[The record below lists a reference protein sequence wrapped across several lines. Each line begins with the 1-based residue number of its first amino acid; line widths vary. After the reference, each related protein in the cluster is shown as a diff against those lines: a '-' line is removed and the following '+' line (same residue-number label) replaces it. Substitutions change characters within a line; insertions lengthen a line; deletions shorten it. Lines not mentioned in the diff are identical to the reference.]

1 MKPNGKRGIH
11 GKLPEE
17 NPDWLADATA
27 DRESGNAH
35 GRQRSFLIKWL
46 SCHQPTPTRPRVPAY
61 AGESYHMSKRA
72 LAVSLLLA
80 SLLCSPVRADSLQD
94 LQSLVKQG
102 QLTQALEKADQL
114 LAAKPRDAQVRF
126 LKGVVLSEL
135 NRGSEAVAVFQKLTE
150 DYPELPEPY
159 NNLAVL
165 YAQQRQY
172 DKARTA
178 LEMAIRTHPS
188 YATAH
193 ENLGD
198 IYARLASQAYDKA
211 LALDSSNA
219 AAQNKLAMIREMM
232 SVTGKTVRPTAVAS
246 AAPAARTPPPAAPAP
261 APAAAPAVIAA
272 AKPVAPP
279 PVAAAP
285 APKPAIPPVAMAPVA
300 AAPAAA
306 KPAAPAAPSAKP
318 VTAPPA
324 PAAAAPVELKPAAKR
339 PEPKDETPQ
348 QAAAI
353 AKAVQSWAG
362 AWSKKDVKSYLGHYA
377 KDFEPPKG
385 LNRKA
390 WEEERSARL
399 TKPGNIEV
407 DLENVKVVSVSGDRA
422 TVKLRQHYRSA
433 NLSTSSNKTLGLVMQ
448 DGKWVIQQERVG
460 G

>member
-1 MKPNGKRGIH
+1 
-11 GKLPEE
+11 
-17 NPDWLADATA
+17 
-27 DRESGNAH
+27 
-35 GRQRSFLIKWL
+35 
-46 SCHQPTPTRPRVPAY
+46 
-61 AGESYHMSKRA
+61 MSKRA
-72 LAVSLLLA
+72 LAA
-80 SLLCSPVRADSLQD
+80 SLLVASLFCGPARADSLQD
-94 LQSLVKQG
+94 LQTLVKQG
-102 QLTQALEKADQL
+102 QLPQALEKADQL
-114 LAAKPRDAQVRF
+114 LASKPRDAQVRF

-135 NRGSEAVAVFQKLTE
+135 NRSGEAIAVFQKLTE

-198 IYARLASQAYDKA
+198 IYARLASQACDKA
-211 LALDSSNA
+211 LALDSSNQ

-232 SVTGKTVRPTAVAS
+232 SVSGKTVRPAAVAS
-246 AAPAARTPPPAAPAP
+246 AAPAAKPAP
-261 APAAAPAVIAA
+261 APAAAPVPTPVAQP

-279 PVAAAP
+279 PVAVAP
-285 APKPAIPPVAMAPVA
+285 APAKPTVPPVAAV
-300 AAPAAA
+300 APA
-306 KPAAPAAPSAKP
+306 PAAKP
-318 VTAPPA
+318 VTPPPA
-324 PAAAAPVELKPAAKR
+324 PVAQAPVVKEEPKPAKR
-339 PEPKDETPQ
+339 PEPKDDTPA
-348 QAAAI
+348 QAAAVT
-353 AKAVQSWAG
+353 KAVQSWAG

-377 KDFEPPKG
+377 RDFEPPKG

-390 WEEERSARL
+390 WEEERNQRL
-399 TKPGNIEV
+399 TKPGEIEV
-407 DLENVKVVSVSGDRA
+407 NLENVKVVSVSGDRA

-433 NLSTSSNKTLGLVMQ
+433 NLSTSSNKTLSLVLQ

>member
-1 MKPNGKRGIH
+1 
-11 GKLPEE
+11 
-17 NPDWLADATA
+17 
-27 DRESGNAH
+27 
-35 GRQRSFLIKWL
+35 
-46 SCHQPTPTRPRVPAY
+46 
-61 AGESYHMSKRA
+61 MSKRA
-72 LAVSLLLA
+72 LAASLLLA
-80 SLLCSPVRADSLQD
+80 SLLCGPVRADSLQD
-94 LQSLVKQG
+94 LQTLVKQG

-172 DKARTA
+172 DKARNA

-211 LALDSSNA
+211 LALDSSNVV
-219 AAQNKLAMIREMM
+219 AQNKLAMIREMM
-232 SVTGKTVRPTAVAS
+232 SVTGKTTRPAAPVA
-246 AAPAARTPPPAAPAP
+246 AAPATKPAVVAAATP
-261 APAAAPAVIAA
+261 APAAPA

-279 PVAAAP
+279 VAVAPAPTPAKPVAAAP
-285 APKPAIPPVAMAPVA
+285 VAPP
-300 AAPAAA
+300 AA
-306 KPAAPAAPSAKP
+306 KPAAPAPAAVAQAPVVKEEPKP
-318 VTAPPA
+318 V
-324 PAAAAPVELKPAAKR
+324 KR
-339 PEPKDETPQ
+339 PEPKDETPA

-353 AKAVQSWAG
+353 TKSVQSWATS
-362 AWSKKDVKSYLGHYA
+362 WSRKDVKGYLGHYA

-390 WEEERSARL
+390 WEEERNQRL
-399 TKPGNIEV
+399 TKPGDIEV
-407 DLENVKVVSVSGDRA
+407 NLENVKVVSVSGDRA

-433 NLSTSSNKTLGLVMQ
+433 NLSTSSNKTLNLVLQ

>member
-1 MKPNGKRGIH
+1 MKPIEKREFNGNG
-11 GKLPEE
+11 PEE
-17 NPDWLADATA
+17 NPSGHERGATG
-27 DRESGNAH
+27 RESGSAH
-35 GRQRSFLIKWL
+35 GRLRCFLVKWNACNQSL
-46 SCHQPTPTRPRVPAY
+46 KLRAPAY

-72 LAVSLLLA
+72 LAASLLLA
-80 SLLCSPVRADSLQD
+80 SLLCGPVRADSLQD
-94 LQSLVKQG
+94 LQTLVKQG

-135 NRGSEAVAVFQKLTE
+135 NRSGEAVAVFQKLTE

-211 LALDSSNA
+211 LALDSSNV
-219 AAQNKLAMIREMM
+219 AAQNKLALIREMM

-246 AAPAARTPPPAAPAP
+246 AAPAAQPRPPAAAVAAVATPPAAPAKP
-261 APAAAPAVIAA
+261 VATAPVAAPVATPTAPTPA
-272 AKPVAPP
+272 AKPAL
-279 PVAAAP
+279 
-285 APKPAIPPVAMAPVA
+285 PPVAMAPS
-300 AAPAAA
+300 APAPAAKPATPVPPPAA
-306 KPAAPAAPSAKP
+306 KPAAVKEEP
-318 VTAPPA
+318 
-324 PAAAAPVELKPAAKR
+324 KPAKHS
-339 PEPKDETPQ
+339 EPKDETPPH
-348 QAAAI
+348 ATAV
-353 AKAVQSWAG
+353 AKAVHNWAG
-362 AWSKKDVKSYLGHYA
+362 AWSKKDVKSYLGFYA

-390 WEEERSARL
+390 WEEERNQRL

-407 DLENVKVVSVSGDRA
+407 DLENVKVVSITGDRA

-433 NLSTSSNKTLGLVMQ
+433 NLSISSNKTLNLILQ

>member
-1 MKPNGKRGIH
+1 
-11 GKLPEE
+11 
-17 NPDWLADATA
+17 
-27 DRESGNAH
+27 
-35 GRQRSFLIKWL
+35 
-46 SCHQPTPTRPRVPAY
+46 
-61 AGESYHMSKRA
+61 MSKRA
-72 LAVSLLLA
+72 LAASLLLA
-80 SLLCSPVRADSLQD
+80 SLICSPVVRADPLQD
-94 LQSLVKQG
+94 LQALVKQG
-102 QLTQALEKADQL
+102 QFTQALERADQM
-114 LAAKPRDAQVRF
+114 LASKPRDAQVRF

-135 NRGSEAVAVFQKLTE
+135 NRNNDAITVFQKLTE

-211 LALDSSNA
+211 LSLDSSNQG
-219 AAQNKLAMIREMM
+219 AQNKLAMIREMM
-232 SVTGKTVRPTAVAS
+232 SVSGKTVRPTATATAVA
-246 AAPAARTPPPAAPAP
+246 AAPQTVRPAAPA
-261 APAAAPAVIAA
+261 V
-272 AKPVAPP
+272 VAPP
-279 PVAAAP
+279 VVPAAQARP
-285 APKPAIPPVAMAPVA
+285 ATPPPVMVA
-300 AAPAAA
+300 QN
-306 KPAAPAAPSAKP
+306 SKP
-318 VTAPPA
+318 VTPP
-324 PAAAAPVELKPAAKR
+324 PAAAAPVVKEEPKPAAKR
-339 PEPKDETPQ
+339 PESKDEAQP

-353 AKAVQSWAG
+353 SKAVQSWAS
-362 AWSKKDVKSYLGHYA
+362 AWSRKDVKTYLSHYGR
-377 KDFEPPKG
+377 DFEPPKG

-390 WEEERSARL
+390 WEEERSQRL

-407 DLENVKVVSVSGDRA
+407 ELENVKVVSVSGDRA

-433 NLSTSSNKTLGLVMQ
+433 NLSTSSNKTIGLVLQ

>member
-1 MKPNGKRGIH
+1 MKPNGKRGIQ
-11 GKLPEE
+11 GKQPEE
-17 NPDWLADATA
+17 NPSWLADAAA

-46 SCHQPTPTRPRVPAY
+46 SCHQPITTRPRVPAY

-135 NRGSEAVAVFQKLTE
+135 NRGNEAVTVFQKLTE

-232 SVTGKTVRPTAVAS
+232 SVTGKTVRPAAVAS
-246 AAPAARTPPPAAPAP
+246 ATPAARPAAPTPPAAPA
-261 APAAAPAVIAA
+261 AIAA

-285 APKPAIPPVAMAPVA
+285 SPKPAIPPVALASVSVVP
-300 AAPAAA
+300 AA

-318 VTAPPA
+318 IPATPA
-324 PAAAAPVELKPAAKR
+324 PAAAAPVEPKPAAKR

>member
-1 MKPNGKRGIH
+1 MKPNEKRGIH

-17 NPDWLADATA
+17 NPAWLADASA
-27 DRESGNAH
+27 DRESGDAH
-35 GRQRSFLIKWL
+35 GRQRSFLIKWI
-46 SCHQPTPTRPRVPAY
+46 SCHQPIPTRPRVPAY

-172 DKARTA
+172 DKARSA

-232 SVTGKTVRPTAVAS
+232 SVTGKTVRPAAVAS
-246 AAPAARTPPPAAPAP
+246 AAARTPPPAAPAP
-261 APAAAPAVIAA
+261 VAAPAVIAA

-279 PVAAAP
+279 PASVAP

-306 KPAAPAAPSAKP
+306 KPASPAAPSAKP
-318 VTAPPA
+318 VAAPPA
-324 PAAAAPVELKPAAKR
+324 PVAAVEAKPAAKR

-348 QAAAI
+348 QAAAV

-385 LNRKA
+385 MNRKT

-407 DLENVKVVSVSGDRA
+407 DLENVKVISVSGDRA

-433 NLSTSSNKTLGLVMQ
+433 NLSTSSNKTLGLVLQ

>member
-1 MKPNGKRGIH
+1 
-11 GKLPEE
+11 
-17 NPDWLADATA
+17 
-27 DRESGNAH
+27 
-35 GRQRSFLIKWL
+35 
-46 SCHQPTPTRPRVPAY
+46 
-61 AGESYHMSKRA
+61 MSKRA
-72 LAVSLLLA
+72 LAASLLLA
-80 SLLCSPVRADSLQD
+80 SLLCGPVRADSLQD
-94 LQSLVKQG
+94 LQTLVKQG

-135 NRGSEAVAVFQKLTE
+135 NRGSEAVTVFQKLTE

-172 DKARTA
+172 DKARNA

-211 LALDSSNA
+211 LALDSSNVV
-219 AAQNKLAMIREMM
+219 AQNKLAMIREMM
-232 SVTGKTVRPTAVAS
+232 SVTGNTTRPA
-246 AAPAARTPPPAAPAP
+246 
-261 APAAAPAVIAA
+261 
-272 AKPVAPP
+272 
-279 PVAAAP
+279 
-285 APKPAIPPVAMAPVA
+285 APVA
-300 AAPAAA
+300 AAPATKPAVVAA
-306 KPAAPAAPSAKP
+306 ATPAPAPAAPAAKPVAPAPVAVAPAPTPAKP
-318 VTAPPA
+318 V
-324 PAAAAPVELKPAAKR
+324 AAAPVAPPAAKPTAPAPVAVAQAPVVKEEPKPAKR
-339 PEPKDETPQ
+339 PEPKDETPA

-353 AKAVQSWAG
+353 TKSVQSWATS
-362 AWSKKDVKSYLGHYA
+362 WSRKDVKGYLGHYA

-390 WEEERSARL
+390 WEEERNQRL
-399 TKPGNIEV
+399 TKPGDIEV
-407 DLENVKVVSVSGDRA
+407 NLENVKVVSVSGDRA

-433 NLSTSSNKTLGLVMQ
+433 NLSTSSNKTLNLVLQ

>member
-1 MKPNGKRGIH
+1 
-11 GKLPEE
+11 
-17 NPDWLADATA
+17 
-27 DRESGNAH
+27 
-35 GRQRSFLIKWL
+35 
-46 SCHQPTPTRPRVPAY
+46 
-61 AGESYHMSKRA
+61 MSKRA
-72 LAVSLLLA
+72 LAASLLLA
-80 SLLCSPVRADSLQD
+80 TLFCGPARADSLQD
-94 LQSLVKQG
+94 LQTLVKQG

-135 NRGSEAVAVFQKLTE
+135 NRGGEAIAVFQKLTE

-172 DKARTA
+172 DKARNA

-211 LALDSSNA
+211 LALDSSNTV
-219 AAQNKLAMIREMM
+219 AQNKLAMIREMM
-232 SVTGKTVRPTAVAS
+232 SVTGKTTR
-246 AAPAARTPPPAAPAP
+246 PPAPV
-261 APAAAPAVIAA
+261 AAAPASKPAAVAVAAPTPAPVVPA

-279 PVAAAP
+279 PVAALATPAP
-285 APKPAIPPVAMAPVA
+285 APAKPAAAPVA
-300 AAPAAA
+300 PPAPAPAPAA
-306 KPAAPAAPSAKP
+306 KPAAPAP
-318 VTAPPA
+318 VAVA
-324 PAAAAPVELKPAAKR
+324 QAPVVKEEPKPAKR
-339 PEPKDETPQ
+339 PEPKDDTPA

-353 AKAVQSWAG
+353 AKSVQSWA
-362 AWSKKDVKSYLGHYA
+362 ASWSRKDVKGYLGHYA
-377 KDFEPPKG
+377 RDFDPPKG

-390 WEEERSARL
+390 WEEERNQRL
-399 TKPGNIEV
+399 TKPGDIEV
-407 DLENVKVVSVSGDRA
+407 NLENVKVVSVSGDRA

-433 NLSTSSNKTLGLVMQ
+433 NLSTSSNKTLNLVLQ

>member
-1 MKPNGKRGIH
+1 MKLNGKREIH

-17 NPDWLADATA
+17 NPAWLADVAA

-46 SCHQPTPTRPRVPAY
+46 SCHQPIPTRPRVPAC

-80 SLLCSPVRADSLQD
+80 SLLCSPARADSLQD

-102 QLTQALEKADQL
+102 QLTQALEKADQF

-232 SVTGKTVRPTAVAS
+232 SVTGKTVRPAAVAS
-246 AAPAARTPPPAAPAP
+246 AAPATRTPPPAAPAP
-261 APAAAPAVIAA
+261 AAPTAIAA

-318 VTAPPA
+318 VTAPLA

-339 PEPKDETPQ
+339 PEPKDETPP

-390 WEEERSARL
+390 WEEERNARL

-407 DLENVKVVSVSGDRA
+407 DLENVKVVSVSGDHA

>member
-1 MKPNGKRGIH
+1 
-11 GKLPEE
+11 
-17 NPDWLADATA
+17 
-27 DRESGNAH
+27 
-35 GRQRSFLIKWL
+35 
-46 SCHQPTPTRPRVPAY
+46 
-61 AGESYHMSKRA
+61 MSKRA
-72 LAVSLLLA
+72 LAASLLLA
-80 SLLCSPVRADSLQD
+80 SLLCGPVRADSLQD
-94 LQSLVKQG
+94 LQTLVKQG

-135 NRGSEAVAVFQKLTE
+135 NRGSEAVTVFQKLTE

-172 DKARTA
+172 DKARNA

-211 LALDSSNA
+211 LALDSSNVV
-219 AAQNKLAMIREMM
+219 AQNKLAMIREMM
-232 SVTGKTVRPTAVAS
+232 SVTGKTTRPA
-246 AAPAARTPPPAAPAP
+246 
-261 APAAAPAVIAA
+261 
-272 AKPVAPP
+272 
-279 PVAAAP
+279 
-285 APKPAIPPVAMAPVA
+285 APVA
-300 AAPAAA
+300 AAPAA
-306 KPAAPAAPSAKP
+306 KPAVVAAATAAAPAPVAPAAKP
-318 VTAPPA
+318 VTPPPVAAAPVPAPVKPAATPVAPPA
-324 PAAAAPVELKPAAKR
+324 PTPVAKPVAPAPVAVAQAPVVKEEPKPAKR
-339 PEPKDETPQ
+339 PEPKDETPA

-353 AKAVQSWAG
+353 TKSVQSWATS
-362 AWSKKDVKSYLGHYA
+362 WSRKDVKGYLGHYA

-390 WEEERSARL
+390 WEEERNQRL
-399 TKPGNIEV
+399 TKPGDIEV
-407 DLENVKVVSVSGDRA
+407 NLENVKVVSVSGDRA

-433 NLSTSSNKTLGLVMQ
+433 NLSTSSNKTLNLVLQ